1 MLPNSKATE
10 IIDKYIRK
18 FLEMLRTQE
27 IKDIH
32 SNGLLELSKNLI
44 DELTSNEID
53 MLVKTDD
60 GTYTLKSEDTDE
72 LMHSRVGA
80 LTEGIEKFAIP
91 SMVEMRDSCNIL
103 DLCSGMGYNAMA
115 CLSKNK
121 NCNIDMVEIS
131 KETLFLSLCLDIPLK
146 EHELIKEAYF
156 EFFNNFNDI
165 DIDKDIDKDMVKK
178 ESNSKRDVNG
188 NIQVFNDDA
197 RVILQKM
204 PNNYY
209 DIVCHDAFSPARDPV
224 LYTVEFL
231 DLMYKKLKDGGMV
244 ISYSSSIPFRSALF
258 EIGYNV
264 YEGVSVGRKRG
275 ITIAFKGKP
284 IYHTICNNDNAINE
298 NKLDKNEND
307 NHNTNNNCELQRI
320 SEVDERLIALS
331 PIGIP
336 YYDEKLDKTSE
347 EIIFNRDIMRDEFK
361 NNLSIEGYN
370 EHDSY
375 IYSTKR
381 IKSGKIDE
389 KLLNIQKNSKNSVE
403 CINLLKKELFR

>member
-165 DIDKDIDKDMVKK
+165 DIDKDIDKDMMKK
-178 ESNSKRDVNG
+178 ESNSKRDFNG

-331 PIGIP
+331 SIGIP
-336 YYDEKLDKTSE
+336 YHDEKLDKTSE

-389 KLLNIQKNSKNSVE
+389 KLLKIQKNSKNSVE
-403 CINLLKKELFR
+403 CINLLKKELFK